1 MLKAMEGGVPD
12 SLLAISI
19 RERMVR
25 NFVIGCSEE
34 GRTSANLIFL
44 FNLPKFKP
52 PDIRQV
58 SLV

>member
-12 SLLAISI
+12 SLLAMSI

-34 GRTSANLIFL
+34 GRTSANLGI
-44 FNLPKFKP
+44 
-52 PDIRQV
+52 
-58 SLV
+58 SLQPSEVQTA